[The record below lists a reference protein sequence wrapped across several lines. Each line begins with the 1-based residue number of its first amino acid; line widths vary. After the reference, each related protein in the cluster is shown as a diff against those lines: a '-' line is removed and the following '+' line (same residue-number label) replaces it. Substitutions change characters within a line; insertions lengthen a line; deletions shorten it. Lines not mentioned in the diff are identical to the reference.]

1 VQPAPALH
9 TRGVSEEEQPA
20 SPWNDT
26 PSRLRKALKQDEF
39 VLFCQPIL
47 ALRGNGGFALAE
59 VLIRLREEEQALLP
73 PGEFLPLFE
82 QHEMMPLLDRWVL
95 VRIVQRI
102 AAGCRVA
109 RLAMNVSGQT
119 LLDAEFPGFF
129 AETVKRSKI
138 PPAAV
143 VFEVDERDLV
153 GRPQAVKRF
162 AERMRSTGGG
172 LAVSGFGRRLDSF
185 DALEAMRPD
194 FVKVDGS
201 IILKILK
208 SATSEGLLKAVL
220 RVGASLRIG
229 VVAECVEDQDTL
241 TRLVSLGVGYAQ
253 GFGVTTP
260 RPLEQ
265 LSPRFKA
272 ADAA

>member
-1 VQPAPALH
+1 M
-9 TRGVSEEEQPA
+9 SEEDAPVA
-20 SPWNDT
+20 WNDT
-26 PSRLRKALKQDEF
+26 PTRLRNALKRDEF

-47 ALRGNGGFALAE
+47 ALRGGGGFALAE
-59 VLIRLREEEQALLP
+59 VLIRQREEEQALLP

-82 QHEMMPLLDRWVL
+82 EHEMLPLLDRWVL
-95 VRIVQRI
+95 VRTLARV
-102 AAGCRVA
+102 ADGCRVP
-109 RLAMNVSGQT
+109 RLAVNVSAQT
-119 LLDAEFPGFF
+119 LLDADFPGFF
-129 AETVKRSKI
+129 AESVKRAKV
-138 PPAAV
+138 PPASV
-143 VFEVDERDLV
+143 VFEFDEPDLV

-162 AERMRSTGGG
+162 AERIRATGGG
-172 LAVSGFGRRLDSF
+172 LAVTGFGRRLDSF
-185 DALEAMRPD
+185 EPLEALRPD

-208 SATSEGLLKAVL
+208 STTSEGLLKAVL

-229 VVAECVEDQDTL
+229 VVGECVEDQDTL

-253 GFGVTTP
+253 GFGVATP
-260 RPLEQ
+260 RPLEH

>member
-1 VQPAPALH
+1 M
-9 TRGVSEEEQPA
+9 SEEEKTPFA
-20 SPWNDT
+20 WNDPPT
-26 PSRLRKALKQDEF
+26 RLRKALKQDEF
-39 VLFCQPIL
+39 VLFGQPIL
-47 ALRGNGGFALAE
+47 ALRGSGGFVMAE
-59 VLIRLREEEQALLP
+59 VLIRQREEEQALLP

-82 QHEMMPLLDRWVL
+82 EHEMMPLLDRWVL
-95 VRIVQRI
+95 VRTAQRI
-102 AAGCRVA
+102 AGGCRVP
-109 RLAMNVSGQT
+109 RLAMNVAAQT
-119 LLDAEFPGFF
+119 LLDADFPGFF
-129 AETVKRSKI
+129 AETVKRANI

-143 VFEVDERDLV
+143 VFEIDERDLV

-162 AERMRSTGGG
+162 AERIRSTGGG

-185 DALEAMRPD
+185 EALEALRPD

-208 SATSEGLLKAVL
+208 STTSEGLLKAVL

-229 VVAECVEDQDTL
+229 VVAECVEEQDVL
-241 TRLVSLGVGYAQ
+241 LRLGALGVGYAQ
-253 GFGVTTP
+253 GFGVATP

>member
-1 VQPAPALH
+1 MEDQPAI
-9 TRGVSEEEQPA
+9 
-20 SPWNDT
+20 PWNDT
-26 PSRLRKALKQDEF
+26 PSRLRKALKQEEF

-47 ALRGNGGFALAE
+47 ALRGDGGFGLAE
-59 VLIRLREEEQALLP
+59 VLIRQHEEEQALLP

-82 QHEMMPLLDRWVL
+82 EHEMMPLLDRWVL
-95 VRIVQRI
+95 IRVAQRI
-102 AAGCRVA
+102 AQGCRVP
-109 RLAMNVSGQT
+109 RLAMNVAAQT
-119 LLDAEFPGFF
+119 LLDADFPGFF

-143 VFEVDERDLV
+143 VFEIDERDLV

-162 AERMRSTGGG
+162 AERVRATGGG

-201 IILKILK
+201 IILKLLK
-208 SATSEGLLKAVL
+208 SATSESLLKAVL
-220 RVGASLRIG
+220 RVGTSLRIA
-229 VVAECVEDQDTL
+229 VVAECVEDQATL

-253 GFGVTTP
+253 GFGVAVP